1 MFQSGLVRVTASSVG
16 TFDRGQ
22 FHGIQKPQPQATTYS
37 GGQLN
42 RLGVNVAS
50 KLCIFIFGTNLG
62 LFKISFSTFWRLA
75 PKCTETDLK
84 KSQICPIWD
93 QSESLKPKSNHKTE
107 SDSKYNLHRHLINT
121 IHWDILHYYACLS
134 NNILRS
140 LLRRYKPRHWQRTN
154 YNLHKTPGVRDLA
167 TISHSWES
175 NGTFIWTFVGIC

>member
-1 MFQSGLVRVTASSVG
+1 MHHAKHLRLYLSAEAIPISLIHR
-16 TFDRGQ
+16 RI
-22 FHGIQKPQPQATTYS
+22 GIDYLQTRDS
-37 GGQLN
+37 DS
-42 RLGVNVAS
+42 RLSELAPN
-50 KLCIFIFGTNLG
+50 GTNLG